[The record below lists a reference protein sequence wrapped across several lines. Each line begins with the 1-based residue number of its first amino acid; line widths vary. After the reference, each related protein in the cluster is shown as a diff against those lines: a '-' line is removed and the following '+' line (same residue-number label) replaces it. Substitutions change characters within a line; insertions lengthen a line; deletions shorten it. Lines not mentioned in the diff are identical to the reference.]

1 MSKISK
7 NIRQLRKERGM
18 TQDEL
23 AEKLFV
29 TRQAVSSWE
38 NDRTQPDVHM
48 LGRLREIF
56 GVSIEELLYGEK
68 RNTALELEKPDY
80 TSSLVTAFS
89 VLGAIL
95 TGAGL
100 VMVFVFSWERLP
112 KLIKGALCFL
122 PLLLGQTAG
131 AFVLAKKKEKKPWRE
146 GASVLWMVGIISST
160 LLCYS
165 FFNFRISEYVT
176 YAVMAVMILPVMFL
190 LKSVAALPVF
200 YFTGA
205 WACFS
210 LGDYNLFVV
219 TVKEILFQTA
229 AGALLLSVLLSGV
242 YFTRKLRKNEPKSV
256 SSRVAEWITAV
267 AIPVATTVYVA
278 LVNPNYN
285 IWICWL
291 SAVVLSYYIIG
302 QRLKE
307 SVASFGVLGFIGTV
321 LLSGYY
327 GIAFDFSDACDFSFR
342 GLVTAVAGI
351 ALVVG
356 AAVFVK
362 GRFERKTQL
371 ASAAVFL
378 IMQIVYAFD
387 PKFTLTFFSLAF
399 FSLMIAEGA
408 MIKKLIPMNTG
419 FIGFLYLVVCWII
432 ESDLDTLTIG
442 LILIACGGALL
453 GANVAIVKSK
463 KKLTDKAQEVSQ

>member
-1 MSKISK
+1 
-7 NIRQLRKERGM
+7 M
-18 TQDEL
+18 TQDDL

-29 TRQAVSSWE
+29 TRQAISSWE

-68 RNTALELEKPDY
+68 RNTKLELEKPDY

-112 KLIKGALCFL
+112 QLIKGALCFL

-176 YAVMAVMILPVMFL
+176 YAVVAVMILPVMFL

-200 YFTGA
+200 YFTGT
-205 WACFS
+205 WACFMID
-210 LGDYNLFVV
+210 DYNLYFV
-219 TVKEILFQTA
+219 TAKEIICQTIAGVLMLTVLF
-229 AGALLLSVLLSGV
+229 AGG
-242 YFTRKLRKNEPKSV
+242 YFTYKFRASEPKSI
-256 SSRVAEWITAV
+256 SSRVAEWITVIAFPTV
-267 AIPVATTVYVA
+267 TTIYVA
-278 LVNPNYN
+278 LVNSNYYL
-285 IWICWL
+285 WIYWL
-291 SAVVLSYYIIG
+291 SAVVLSYYIVG
-302 QRLKE
+302 YKLKD
-307 SVASFGVLGFIGTV
+307 SAPSFGVLGFIGTV

-327 GIAFDFSDACDFSFR
+327 GISFDFYEDCKFSL
-342 GLVTAVAGI
+342 GCLITTLAGVALVAG
-351 ALVVG
+351 ALVL
-356 AAVFVK
+356 VK

-378 IMQIVYAFD
+378 IMQLVYIFS
-387 PKFTLTFFSLAF
+387 PEFMLTFFSLAF

-408 MIKKLIPMNTG
+408 MSKKLIPMNTG
-419 FIGFLYLVVCWII
+419 FIGFLYLVVCWIL
-432 ESDLDTLTIG
+432 ESELDSLTIG
-442 LILIACGGALL
+442 LLLIACGSALL